1 MKYASNRELAKN
13 DVASIGYMRT
23 IFCNLARVFTV
34 LAFAG
39 SLVVG
44 NQQAQFP
51 QDEIIEKVACTANP
65 EQSYALFLPP
75 GYTPEKKWPILYAFD
90 PVGRGS
96 VPVKLFQDAAK
107 EFGFILVGSNNSRN
121 GIELNAIVETLWSDT
136 HQRFA
141 IDERR
146 VYTTGFSGGARVAS
160 AIALNSLGT
169 VAGVIAAS
177 GGPRPNFNPSPA
189 KQFTFFGTAGTE
201 DFNFPEMQQ
210 LKRRMDEVGVT
221 NRLVI
226 FEGGHEWPPAEICGE
241 AISWMEVQAMK
252 SGTRAQ
258 DDQLIDRLLAAK
270 SKTARDYEIS
280 KQSYDAYLEYE
291 ALVTEFKGL
300 RDVNEFAADV
310 DRLRNSKEVRTAIKS
325 EKAEEADQASL
336 SEKLQ
341 TLMAR
346 LQDASTY
353 AETMAEL
360 KYDLSDLTKKSEG
373 SKSISERRVAR
384 RVLQSLL
391 VQLYEEAFA
400 LKLKKN
406 YASIPAKFELA
417 ALIKPKDPRVFYE
430 LAAAYARVGSK
441 GRATTALSQAI
452 ERGFSDLARIEQNED
467 FATLRDDADF
477 KKVLASLKKT

>member
-1 MKYASNRELAKN
+1 
-13 DVASIGYMRT
+13 MRT
-23 IFCNLARVFTV
+23 IYCNLARVFTILV
-34 LAFAG
+34 FAG

-51 QDEIIEKVACTANP
+51 QGEIIEKVNCIANP
-65 EQSYALFLPP
+65 EQSYALFLPR
-75 GYTPEKKWPILYAFD
+75 GYTPEKRWPVLYAFD
-90 PVGRGS
+90 PLGRGS
-96 VPVKLFQDAAK
+96 VPVKLFQEAAR

-160 AIALNSLGT
+160 AIALNSRGT

-177 GGPRPNFNPSPA
+177 GGPRPSFSALPVN
-189 KQFTFFGTAGTE
+189 QFTFFGTAGTE

-210 LKRRMDEVGVT
+210 LRRRMDEMGVT

-226 FEGGHEWPPAEICGE
+226 FEGGHEWPTAEICGE
-241 AISWMEVQAMK
+241 ALSWMELQAMK
-252 SGTRAQ
+252 SGARAK
-258 DDQLIDRLLAAK
+258 DDRLIDKLLAAK
-270 SKTARDYEIS
+270 SKTAHDYESS
-280 KQSYDAYLEYE
+280 KQLYEAYLEYE
-291 ALVTEFKGL
+291 ALVGAFKGL

-336 SEKLQ
+336 LEKLQ

-346 LQDASTY
+346 LQDASTD
-353 AETMAEL
+353 AETMTGL
-360 KYDLSDLTKKSEG
+360 KYDFSNLTKKSEG
-373 SKSISERRVAR
+373 SKSNGERRVAR

-400 LKLKKN
+400 LKQKKN

-441 GRATTALSQAI
+441 GRATTALGQAI

-467 FATLRDDADF
+467 FATLRDDADY
-477 KKVLASLKKT
+477 KRLVASLKKS

>member
-1 MKYASNRELAKN
+1 MR
-13 DVASIGYMRT
+13 DMRT
-23 IFCNLARVFTV
+23 IFCNLARVVTV
-34 LAFAG
+34 LAFTCPF
-39 SLVVG
+39 VVG
-44 NQQAQFP
+44 KQQTQFP
-51 QDEIIEKVACTANP
+51 QGEIIEKVTCIVNP
-65 EQSYALFLPP
+65 EQSYALYLPP

-90 PVGRGS
+90 PIGRGS
-96 VPVKLFQDAAK
+96 VPVKLFQESAK

-160 AIALNSLGT
+160 AIASSYRGA

-177 GGPRPNFNPSPA
+177 GGPRPNFIPLPA
-189 KQFTFFGTAGTE
+189 NQFTFFGTAGTD

-210 LKRRMDEVGVT
+210 LKRRMNEVGVT
-221 NRLVI
+221 NRLVV

-252 SGTRAQ
+252 SGTRAK

-270 SKTARDYEIS
+270 SKTAHDYEIS
-280 KQSYDAYLEYE
+280 KQSYEAYLEYE

-300 RDVNEFAADV
+300 REVNLFAADAE
-310 DRLRNSKEVRTAIKS
+310 RLGNSKDVRAAIKN
-325 EKAEEADQASL
+325 EKAEEANQAGL
-336 SEKLQ
+336 SEKLR
-341 TLMAR
+341 TLIAR
-346 LQDASTY
+346 LQDVSNYT
-353 AETMAEL
+353 ETMAEL
-360 KYDLSDLTKKSEG
+360 KYDFSDLTKKSEDN
-373 SKSISERRVAR
+373 KSISERRVAR

-391 VQLYEEAFA
+391 IQIYEEAFA
-400 LKLKKN
+400 LKQKKS
-406 YASIPAKFELA
+406 YASIPAKFEVA

-441 GRATTALSQAI
+441 GRATTALGQAI
-452 ERGFSDLARIEQNED
+452 ERGFSDLERIEQNED
-467 FATLRDDADF
+467 FAILRNDADY
-477 KKVLASLKKT
+477 KRLVASLKKS

>member
-1 MKYASNRELAKN
+1 MA
-13 DVASIGYMRT
+13 
-23 IFCNLARVFTV
+23 TV
-34 LAFAG
+34 LAFG
-39 SLVVG
+39 CSLVVA
-44 NQQAQFP
+44 NRQSEFP
-51 QDEIIEKVACTANP
+51 QGEIIERVACIANP

-75 GYTPEKKWPILYAFD
+75 GYTPGRKWPILYAFD
-90 PVGRGS
+90 PLARGS
-96 VPVKLFQDAAK
+96 VPVKLFQDGAK

-136 HQRFA
+136 HRRFA

-160 AIALNSLGT
+160 AVATSYRGA

-177 GGPRPNFNPSPA
+177 GGPRPNFNPLPVN
-189 KQFTFFGTAGTE
+189 QFTFFGTAGTE

-210 LKRRMDEVGVT
+210 VKRRMNEVGVT
-221 NRLVI
+221 NRLVV

-252 SGTRAQ
+252 SGARAK

-270 SKTARDYEIS
+270 GKTARDYEIS
-280 KQSYDAYLEYE
+280 KQPYEAYLEFE
-291 ALVTEFKGL
+291 VLVTEFKGL
-300 RDVNEFAADV
+300 RDVNEFAADTE
-310 DRLRNSKEVRTAIKS
+310 RLRNSKEVRAAIKS
-325 EKAEEADQASL
+325 ENAEEEDQASL
-336 SEKLQ
+336 SEKLR

-353 AETMAEL
+353 TETMAEL
-360 KYDLSDLTKKSEG
+360 KYGFSDLTKKSEG

-391 VQLYEEAFA
+391 IQIYEEAFA
-400 LKLKKN
+400 LRQKKN
-406 YASIPAKFELA
+406 YESIPAKFEVA

-441 GRATTALSQAI
+441 GRATTALGQAI
-452 ERGFSDLARIEQNED
+452 ERGFSDLARIEQNDD
-467 FATLRDDADF
+467 FASLRNDADY
-477 KKVLASLKKT
+477 KRLVASLKKS